1 MRKPLLLL
9 LTILLLAACTGT
21 GPTASTTDE
30 TMVAE
35 TSVTA
40 IVPTAAAEHAD
51 DATVTADAEDDHDHD
66 DTLAHTDGLDIDL
79 FFADALAEDPA
90 IQDCTLSDGTETT
103 CYSLTIAGYPA
114 DYNVGPF
121 CPPTVESS
129 AEEGGI
135 WFDGS
140 AVYDLDGAFILGL
153 ADLYSDDHWKL
164 YDDEGNVNITDT
176 QEKFEAAARPD
187 VDPDLENHCVEGRIE
202 WLDNGEPVPTTVLI
216 PTTPVMADSPT
227 SGGNW
232 GVTLDG
238 VIIAASAPV
247 DAILSAYTIAAF
259 DDCGGHINPFDGY
272 HLHGARGCS
281 EVGEAV
287 EGETPIF
294 AYALDGYAIHSPLD
308 AEAEAAAELDE
319 CNGHTTE
326 AYGYHYHANSAEEN
340 RVLSCFMGLTVQTQ
354 GGGQDGAPAG
364 GQPGAGQPG
373 GAPDFAAA
381 AESLGVT
388 EHQLQD
394 ALGGPPPNF
403 AAAAEMLGVSEEAL
417 QAALA
422 GDGAPPASTA
432 ILTPFQLDAW
442 ADNWFAAY
450 LGEELIVEDSV
461 SITTE
466 RSFNAET
473 ATFEASYPLNLNFIL
488 KDFKENDTGLEY
500 IGTSRQQMGDGG
512 FIMQLTD
519 LSTGDVVAVSNET
532 WACTVIHEAPLDKSC
547 ENEANPV
554 AGVAPCDFTD
564 LAEPAGW
571 QAAAFDDSSWTD
583 TTVHSASAVSPKDGY
598 NEISWDAGAE
608 FIWGPDLETDNTI
621 LCRVTVDAP

>member
-1 MRKPLLLL
+1 MRKLLLL
-9 LTILLLAACTGT
+9 LLAISLLAACAGT
-21 GPTASTTDE
+21 EPTASPTDE
-30 TMVAE
+30 PAVAE
-35 TSVTA
+35 TAVTA
-40 IVPTAAAEHAD
+40 NAPTEEAELAD
-51 DATVTADAEDDHDHD
+51 DAAETADSDDDHDHA
-66 DTLAHTDGLDIDL
+66 DTHTHEAGLDIDL
-79 FFADALAEDPA
+79 FYDGALAEEAA

-103 CYSLTIAGYPA
+103 CYAITIAGYPA
-114 DYNVGPF
+114 DYDVGPF
-121 CPPTVESS
+121 CPPTIEST
-129 AEEGGI
+129 AEDGGI
-135 WFDGS
+135 WFDGN
-140 AVYDLDGAFILGL
+140 AVYDIDGKFILGL
-153 ADLYSDDHWKL
+153 ADLYNDDHWKL
-164 YDDEGNVNITDT
+164 YDDEGNVNITET
-176 QEKFEAAARPD
+176 QQEFEAAARPD
-187 VDPDLENHCVEGRIE
+187 VDPALQNHCVEGRIE

-216 PTTPVMADSPT
+216 PTTPVMGDSAT

-238 VIIAASAPV
+238 VIIAAHAPV

-281 EVGEAV
+281 EVGEAD

-294 AYALDGYAIHSPLD
+294 AYALDGYPIHSPLD

-326 AYGYHYHANSAEEN
+326 EFGYHYHANPAEEN
-340 RVLSCFMGLTVQTQ
+340 GVLTCFMGLTVQTQ
-354 GGGQDGAPAG
+354 GGGRDGEGGPPGGGEDGAPAG
-364 GQPGAGQPG
+364 GQPGGGQ
-373 GAPDFAAA
+373 
-381 AESLGVT
+381 LG
-388 EHQLQD
+388 
-394 ALGGPPPNF
+394 
-403 AAAAEMLGVSEEAL
+403 
-417 QAALA
+417 
-422 GDGAPPASTA
+422 GAPPAGA
-432 ILTPFQLDAW
+432 EILTPFQLEAW

-500 IGTSRQQMGDGG
+500 IGERNQQMGDGG
-512 FIMQLTD
+512 FILQLTD
-519 LSTGDVVAVSNET
+519 LSTGDVVAVSNEE

-554 AGVAPCDFTD
+554 AGVAPCEFTD
-564 LAEPAGW
+564 LAEPDGW
-571 QAAAFDDSSWTD
+571 KAANFDDSRWTD

-598 NEISWDAGAE
+598 NEISWDASAE
-608 FIWGPDLETDNTI
+608 LIWGPDLETNNTI
-621 LCRVTVDAP
+621 LCRVTVEAP